1 MCLSAR
7 EGRCRI
13 ASCLIAFLAGTL
25 AVAADAQ
32 EPVPDRAPETV
43 QEPASEPLSDPL
55 AEAVANALAE
65 PASDPLAEPAVP
77 DPLADPLARPAAADA
92 PAVYLFSVR
101 INGWP
106 LRLTAR
112 FHEEDGRLSIPA
124 DQFEGI
130 GFRPNEAWVT
140 TIDGQRLVYLD
151 QIPGVTWQIDMATQT
166 IDITTPYE
174 LLKPNTLRLN
184 PGVARVESRSN
195 WGALFSYDIYG
206 EYSSRPRSDVYAR
219 TFSVNVEARIFSPLF
234 MASTNGFYSISEG
247 EAEGEFIRLDSSVD
261 FDNVEH
267 AWRLRLGDSITTGPI
282 WVRTVRF
289 GGIQF
294 GREFSLRPDIVT
306 TPIPVL
312 NQNVSVPST
321 VDVFIN
327 ETRRYSQAVDPG
339 ALRVT
344 DLPVTTGANRVRVV
358 VTDQS
363 GRRVE
368 LFLPLYTSTELLGR
382 GLSLFN
388 LEVGAERREYASESF
403 DYGPAFAS
411 GGVSYGVSDRLT
423 LRGYGAG
430 SRHYWMGAAGATFSL
445 GRLFLVDTAAMYSYR
460 PEEEGWSLYGSVEHI
475 SGPLSLYGSYQHS
488 SRGFRDLAGN
498 FGYTSFTDQVVAS
511 AGLLL
516 GRFGQVNANYVLQRA
531 LDGETSSLVSGNY
544 GLDLFR
550 RQVNLNLSGY
560 YETELGDWGAIV
572 SISFPIGRRAQGYA
586 EHSWRNGVMS
596 SAANIRGDGFDDRL
610 DWEIAGEQGDFDEVS
625 AEAGWDG
632 ERIDMRFRA
641 AQSHGEY
648 GFRGELAQSLVFMDG
663 RLNLAGRIDDGFA
676 IVEVEN
682 IPGVRV
688 ALENRPIGRT
698 NENGRLFITGLN
710 SYVANAISIDPL
722 DLPIDASVGDT
733 SIIVSPRYRGG
744 LVARFPINQASAAI
758 VVLQRADGS
767 PPPVGATVAL
777 EGSDA
782 TAVVGYDGE
791 VYVRGLQDGANRLNV
806 SWRDG
811 QCSAGF
817 SVEMAGGTLPRLGPF
832 TCEP

>member
-1 MCLSAR
+1 M
-7 EGRCRI
+7 
-13 ASCLIAFLAGTL
+13 
-25 AVAADAQ
+25 
-32 EPVPDRAPETV
+32 
-43 QEPASEPLSDPL
+43 
-55 AEAVANALAE
+55 
-65 PASDPLAEPAVP
+65 
-77 DPLADPLARPAAADA
+77 
-92 PAVYLFSVR
+92 FSVR
-101 INGWP
+101 LNGWP

-112 FHEEDGRLSIPA
+112 FHEEGGRLSIPA

-140 TIDGQRLVYLD
+140 NVGGQRLVYLD
-151 QIPGVTWQIDMATQT
+151 QIPGVTWQIDARAQT
-166 IDITTPYE
+166 IDITTPFE
-174 LLKPNTLRLN
+174 LLKPNTLRLS
-184 PGVARVESRSN
+184 PGVTRVESRSN
-195 WGALFSYDIYG
+195 WGALLAYDIYG
-206 EYSSRPRSDVYAR
+206 EYSNRPRSDTYAR
-219 TFSVNVEARIFSPLF
+219 TFSVNLEARIFSPLF
-234 MASTNGFYSISEG
+234 MASTNGYYAISEG
-247 EAEGEFIRLDSSVD
+247 EKEGEFIRLDSTVD
-261 FDNVEH
+261 FDNVDH
-267 AWRLRLGDSITTGPI
+267 AWRLRLGDSFTTGPI

-289 GGIQF
+289 GGLQF

-321 VDVFIN
+321 VDVYIN

-339 ALRVT
+339 AIRVT

-388 LEVGAERREYASESF
+388 LEVGAERQQYATESF

-430 SRHYWMGAAGATFSL
+430 SRQYWMGAAGATFSL
-445 GRLFLVDTAAMYSYR
+445 GRLFLVDTAAMYSRR
-460 PEEEGWSLYGSVEHI
+460 PEADGWSLYGSVEHV
-475 SGPLSLYGSYQHS
+475 SGPINLYGSYMHA

-498 FGYTSFTDQVVAS
+498 FGYTTFTDQVIAS

-516 GRFGQVNANYVLQRA
+516 GRFGRVNANYVMQRE
-531 LDGETSSLVSGNY
+531 LDGEVSSLVSGNY
-544 GLDLFR
+544 GVDLFHR
-550 RQVNLNLSGY
+550 RINANLSGY
-560 YETELGDWGAIV
+560 YETEAGDWGVVV
-572 SISFPIGRRAQGYA
+572 SIAFPFGRGVEGYA
-586 EHSWRNGVMS
+586 EHSWRNGVLS
-596 SAANIRGDGFDDRL
+596 SAASIRGDGYEDRL

-632 ERIDMRFRA
+632 ERVDMRLRVA
-641 AQSHGEY
+641 NSHDDY
-648 GFRGELAQSLVFMDG
+648 GVRGELAQALVFMDG

-682 IPGVRV
+682 MPGVRV
-688 ALENRPIGRT
+688 ELENRPIGRT
-698 NENGRLFITGLN
+698 NDRGRLFVTGLN

-722 DLPIDASVGDT
+722 DLPIDASITDT

-744 LVARFPINQASAAI
+744 LVARFPVNQESAAI
-758 VVLQRADGS
+758 VVLHRPDGS
-767 PPPVGATVAL
+767 PPPVGATVTL
-777 EGSDA
+777 EGNEAS
-782 TAVVGYDGE
+782 AVVGYDGE

-811 QCSAGF
+811 QCTAGF
-817 SVEMAGGTLPRLGPF
+817 SVEMTGGRLPRLGPF